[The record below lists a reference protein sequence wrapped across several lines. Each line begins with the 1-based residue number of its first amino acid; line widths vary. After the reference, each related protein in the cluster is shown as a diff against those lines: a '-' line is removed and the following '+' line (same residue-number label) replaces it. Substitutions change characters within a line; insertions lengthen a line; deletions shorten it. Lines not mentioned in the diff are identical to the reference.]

1 MRDYW
6 KLIFCWRGLTIV
18 NPNTARVIL
27 LNTGIA
33 LLVAG
38 GASGVPTLTVVG
50 AAGCLTA
57 VIVALA
63 VLAEAAFLTGRAP
76 QAIPVARSGGG

>member
-1 MRDYW
+1 
-6 KLIFCWRGLTIV
+6 
-18 NPNTARVIL
+18 
-27 LNTGIA
+27 
-33 LLVAG
+33 
-38 GASGVPTLTVVG
+38 
-50 AAGCLTA
+50 